1 MIEGLLSISE
11 DLLILSNAEG
21 LTLDEKKYILDVIR
35 RTLTVVASEM
45 KKSKDFRVG
54 TLE

>member
-21 LTLDEKKYILDVIR
+21 LTLDEKRYILDVIR
-35 RTLTVVASEM
+35 KTLTVVELEM
-45 KKSKDFRVG
+45 KKSRDFSMG